1 MNAAVTSVA
10 SPRPGMGD
18 DLSALAWVHDELRR
32 SLETAHKALRRHLKE
47 AEAVGASDVDTVDPA
62 VLRGAR
68 MQIHQS
74 AGALELVGMSEVAD
88 VLRASEAL
96 VTRLAQRPQLM
107 DLAAVETVERVSFAV
122 LDFVARQLAGKPVSP
137 VMLFPQYRAA
147 QQLAGADR
155 VHPADLWRIDF
166 QWREVPAE
174 DGVEPLAADDTAR
187 GAMEG
192 LALALMRQ
200 PGADT
205 SMRMSDLCA
214 GLGAGATGPAHTLW
228 QLAAAVFEAQAT
240 GGLASDL
247 YTKRLASRLLTQ
259 LRMAVRGQDEVSD
272 RLAQDL
278 LFFCAHARPSS
289 GALTPRLEAVRQ
301 AWRLQPLGSAAP
313 AGHRGDGLRCRL
325 PHADPPDR
333 HGVPQGKEQQPQ
345 PRTR

>member
-1 MNAAVTSVA
+1 MNAAVHQVA
-10 SPRPGMGD
+10 SARPGLGD

-32 SLETAHKALRRHLKE
+32 SLETANKALRRYLKE
-47 AEAVGASDVDTVDPA
+47 AEAVGASDVDAVDPA

-88 VLRASEAL
+88 VLRAAEAA
-96 VTRLAQRPQLM
+96 VTRLTQRPQLV
-107 DLAAVETVERVSFAV
+107 DAAAVETIERLAFAV

-155 VHPADLWRIDF
+155 VHPADLWRMDF
-166 QWREVPAE
+166 QWRELPVEE
-174 DGVEPLAADDTAR
+174 DVVPLAADDDAR

-192 LALALMRQ
+192 LTLALMRQ
-200 PGADT
+200 PGPDT
-205 SMRMSDLCA
+205 SARMSDLCA
-214 GLGAGATGPAHTLW
+214 GLATGTGGRAHTLW

-240 GGLASDL
+240 GGLASDV

-278 LFFCAHARPSS
+278 LFFCAHARASS
-289 GALTPRLEAVRQ
+289 AGLTPRLEAVRQ
-301 AWRLQPLGSAAP
+301 AWR
-313 AGHRGDGLRCRL
+313 
-325 PHADPPDR
+325 
-333 HGVPQGKEQQPQ
+333 
-345 PRTR
+345 